1 MGPRQH
7 QYAGQNVADGHT
19 GTGMVH
25 GADAELGMMPV
36 DSRDLTQPMPNGP
49 MKNPGGQD
57 A

>member
-25 GADAELGMMPV
+25 GADAELGMMLI
-36 DSRDLTQPMPNGP
+36 DSRDLTQPLPNGP
-49 MKNPGGQD
+49 MKNP
-57 A
+57 AIR